1 MAIKPGG
8 LQEKI
13 LVGKLNLK
21 DKDAFSALYD
31 LYLDKIYRFIYF
43 KVPTV
48 AEAEDLTSQVFLKVW
63 QMALNERIKIS
74 ESFQSL
80 IYKIARNLVID
91 HYRSSSSAREKNTV
105 SLDEA
110 INVARNEALENKID
124 VRLEMEQIGHK
135 LRKLK
140 SEYQEVITMHF
151 IDELTIKEIANILDK
166 KRGNVRV
173 TIHRALKAL
182 KEI

>member
-1 MAIKPGG
+1 MIKPGS

-13 LVGKLNLK
+13 LISKLNFK
-21 DKDAFSALYD
+21 NKDAFSAIYD

-48 AEAEDLTSQVFLKVW
+48 AEAEDLTSQVFLKIW
-63 QMALNERIKIS
+63 QLAITGRIKVG

-80 IYKIARNLVID
+80 IYKVARNLVID
-91 HYRSSSSAREKNTV
+91 HYRASARDKNTV

-110 INVARNEALENKID
+110 INVARNETLENKID
-124 VRLEMEQIGHK
+124 AKLELEQVGQK

-140 SEYQEVITMHF
+140 NEYREVIIMHF
-151 IDELTIKEIANILDK
+151 VDELTIKEIAGILEK

-173 TIHRALKAL
+173 TLHRALKAL
-182 KEI
+182 KEL

>member
-48 AEAEDLTSQVFLKVW
+48 AEAEDLTSQVFLKIW
-63 QMALNERIKIS
+63 QMALSERIKIG

-91 HYRSSSSAREKNTV
+91 HYRSSAQERNSV

-110 INVARNEALENKID
+110 INIARHEELDNKTD
-124 VRLEMEQIGHK
+124 VKLEMEKIGQK

-140 SEYQEVITMHF
+140 SEYQEIIVMHF

-182 KEI
+182 KEIQ